1 MKYILP
7 KHTYYLDA
15 ISYFFML
22 AQIVILLLY
31 WKGLDE
37 RVPIHFNLLG
47 SPDGYGSKYVLW
59 ILPIVSILLFAGL
72 KSFRFIKFN
81 RYLAKFDKQ
90 LSMNLYKLY
99 CSWTSLVSA
108 LTLFFFFILLYAS
121 IQIQPLEKI
130 PSYIIIVYFGGL
142 ILSVIVYGIIESSC
156 KKKYI
161 NSKQKRVARW
171 TCYSLFR
178 FIMDRKQVGY
188 LLTVLPRQLLHRNH
202 MYLIIIQEV
211 WKSAF

>member
-1 MKYILP
+1 MKHTLP

-81 RYLAKFDKQ
+81 RYLVKFDKQ
-90 LSMNLYKLY
+90 LSMKLYKLY

-142 ILSVIVYGIIESSC
+142 ILSVIVYGIIESSY

-161 NSKQKRVARW
+161 NSKQKRVAR
-171 TCYSLFR
+171 
-178 FIMDRKQVGY
+178 
-188 LLTVLPRQLLHRNH
+188 
-202 MYLIIIQEV
+202 
-211 WKSAF
+211 

>member
-22 AQIVILLLY
+22 AQTVILLLY
-31 WKGLDE
+31 WKGLDG

-47 SPDGYGSKYVLW
+47 SPDGYGSKFVLW
-59 ILPIVSILLFAGL
+59 ISPIVSILLFAGL

-90 LSMNLYKLY
+90 LSMKLYKLY

-142 ILSVIVYGIIESSC
+142 ILSVIVYGIIESSY

-161 NSKQKRVARW
+161 NSKQKRVAR
-171 TCYSLFR
+171 
-178 FIMDRKQVGY
+178 
-188 LLTVLPRQLLHRNH
+188 
-202 MYLIIIQEV
+202 
-211 WKSAF
+211 

>member
-1 MKYILP
+1 MKHTLP

-108 LTLFFFFILLYAS
+108 LTLFFLFYIALCLYTNSASRENSILYYYRVFRWIDS
-121 IQIQPLEKI
+121 IGDC
-130 PSYIIIVYFGGL
+130 VWHNR
-142 ILSVIVYGIIESSC
+142 ILV
-156 KKKYI
+156 
-161 NSKQKRVARW
+161 
-171 TCYSLFR
+171 
-178 FIMDRKQVGY
+178 
-188 LLTVLPRQLLHRNH
+188 
-202 MYLIIIQEV
+202 
-211 WKSAF
+211 